1 MKQRKRTL
9 LRLFAAAMALLCTL
23 TPLQKVQAAGEGDLL
38 TTAKTV
44 YLAGD
49 INGDGTVTYYDPV
62 YLLLHTLFGE
72 VRYPLNAAPADIDGN
87 GTVNL
92 EDAVYLLLHALF
104 GSDYYP
110 FHDAGSS
117 EAVSLYDLM
126 TGGATVYNAK
136 GISTGKTALE
146 TEETDFGT
154 VSYGTILTQD
164 SLDAIGIANSQMS
177 AQELR
182 ELCLRYFKLQ
192 QSFLWTPDKNVE
204 CYPTGSPNLYESYMK
219 LYAGQED
226 CVFDKNTG
234 KALQV
239 DTIYGGIPY
248 QNVSTGNLYRWM
260 EYYDESTGV
269 MNLLDALVENGS
281 YDNGAWMDKQ
291 HEYKRDASGN
301 LLDKNGNL
309 CSKTGLDPVLADEE
323 FASTLYTVVYR
334 KNSDKTLKLV
344 EGENGLQYPVIDTLL
359 YNSLRYFASQCSAG
373 SAWAWSRVIN
383 SANFVWS
390 AGATVAN
397 GFIPVGLYSYEY
409 QYNGATYNMST
420 IDSLGSKTKGN
431 PLGWATKDVAQYW
444 INKTETA
451 ANQSKY
457 GIGQSMYECYA
468 KLQPADCVVDDGH
481 IMMVKDVTVVRNADG
496 SIDPKNS
503 YITIYE
509 QFNDA
514 YGFYGS
520 LDDGENSAKYVVH
533 GGYVSDFDDT
543 KSSYTQNNGDF
554 GDRIFTFQYL
564 LFEENADDK
573 VTNIKNPYI
582 PFTFAEFHYGVDTAE
597 SKAYIAFY
605 ENSVPSNVTSKRYAA
620 SDVKAVGVAAGKSLA
635 KTGEKSFSGCRVE
648 AGEVLSN
655 LDSGATKLAD
665 SGKKSLTFKEYKS
678 LLLVTN
684 YPVSDV
690 FVKVT
695 DSEGKEVAS
704 RIYRALTPYTF
715 SVDIDAVTAPDMGD
729 LYTALEPLADGENT
743 IQITVQLGSGEFITV
758 FEGAFTK

>member
-1 MKQRKRTL
+1 MNAKRIFCFILSVL
-9 LRLFAAAMALLCTL
+9 LFCITFFSACGAEDS
-23 TPLQKVQAAGEGDLL
+23 PVQQ
-38 TTAKTV
+38 TTAATQS
-44 YLAGD
+44 
-49 INGDGTVTYYDPV
+49 TT
-62 YLLLHTLFGE
+62 
-72 VRYPLNAAPADIDGN
+72 AA
-87 GTVNL
+87 T
-92 EDAVYLLLHALF
+92 DATTITTT
-104 GSDYYP
+104 
-110 FHDAGSS
+110 
-117 EAVSLYDLM
+117 EAVKQELSLYDLM
-126 TGGATVYNAK
+126 TIGVMVYNAQ
-136 GISTGKTALE
+136 GVSTEKTPLE

-154 VSYGTILTQD
+154 VSYGTVLTQE
-164 SLDAIGIANSQMS
+164 SIDALGIANSKMS

-182 ELCLRYFKLQ
+182 ELCLNYFKLQ
-192 QSFLWTPDKNVE
+192 LSFLWTPSENVE
-204 CYPTGSPNLYESYMK
+204 CYPNGSPSLYGKYMQQ
-219 LYAGQED
+219 YAGQETAE
-226 CVFDKNTG
+226 FDTNTG
-234 KALQV
+234 KALLEG
-239 DTIYGGIPY
+239 TIYGGIPY
-248 QNVSTGNLYRWM
+248 QNVSTGNVYRWL
-260 EYYDESTGV
+260 EYYDESTGT
-269 MNLLDALVENGS
+269 MDLLNALIENGS
-281 YDNGAWMDKQ
+281 YDNGAWMNKA
-291 HEYKRDASGN
+291 HEYKRDPNGN
-301 LLDKNGNL
+301 LLDKNGQL
-309 CSKTGLDPVLADEE
+309 CSVSGLDPVLADES
-323 FASTLYTVVYR
+323 FASTLYTVVYQ
-334 KNSDKTLKLV
+334 KNRDNTLKLV

-409 QYNGATYNMST
+409 QYNGATYDMST

-520 LDDGENSAKYVVH
+520 LVEGESSAQYVVH

-543 KSSYTQNNGDF
+543 KSSYTENNGDF
-554 GDRIFTFQYL
+554 GDRIYTFQYL
-564 LFEENADDK
+564 LFGENKDDQVGNIENA
-573 VTNIKNPYI
+573 YI
-582 PFTFAEFHYGVDTAE
+582 PFTFAEFHYGLDSEE
-597 SKAYIAFY
+597 SKAYIEFY
-605 ENSVPSNVTSKRYAA
+605 EKSVPDNVTSKRYA
-620 SDVKAVGVAAGKSLA
+620 DKEVQAVGVAAGKSLS
-635 KTGEKSFSGCRVE
+635 KTGEKSFSGCRIE

-665 SGKKSLTFKEYKS
+665 SGKKSLSFKEYKG

-684 YPVSDV
+684 YPISDV

-695 DSEGKEVAS
+695 DASGKELAS
-704 RIYRALTPYTF
+704 RLGRALTTYTF
-715 SVDIDAVTAPDMGD
+715 SVDLDQVNAPDMGD
-729 LYTALEPLADGENT
+729 LYSALEPYANGENNIT
-743 IQITVQLGSGEFITV
+743 ITVQLGNGELITV
-758 FEGAFTK
+758 FHGTFTK